1 MSRRLQ
7 AVAAS
12 VVATGAL
19 GGAALAYGATPSA
32 QTTKPAATPSASPA
46 PERQGRHPCPNEG
59 GGNNGGSSAP
69 SQGSSSG
76 DV

>member
-7 AVAAS
+7 AAAAS
-12 VVATGAL
+12 VVAAGAL

-32 QTTKPAATPSASPA
+32 QTTTPAATPSASPA
-46 PERQGRHPCPNEG
+46 PERHGRHPCPNMG
-59 GGNNGGSSAP
+59 GGSNDGSSAP
-69 SQGSSSG
+69 SQGSASG

>member
-12 VVATGAL
+12 VVAAGAL

-32 QTTKPAATPSASPA
+32 QTNQPAATPSASPA

-59 GGNNGGSSAP
+59 SGNGGSSAP

-76 DV
+76 NV